1 MTVTAYLT
9 SRNVAFALAVVI
21 GLGAFAGSA
30 TELWRIAERAHYG
43 LPIGVVFALDGL
55 AVVCVIVLATRKD
68 WQALVTLVATTLL
81 SIGLQV
87 LAVPQSQALD
97 LYVSAVVVHALV
109 PLASFMAVH
118 LATRLD
124 RPDPTAAKPPRP
136 KTAPRPPAPVK
147 VPASPARP
155 PEVPATPLRPVAAAA
170 RPVEAAAGTDEL
182 VALAEEIAVA
192 RGKAPAD
199 LSRAELQAGIKS
211 HPSRQGRGIGTAK
224 AGQILE
230 HFRTRPS
237 LELVE
242 ADR

>member
-1 MTVTAYLT
+1 VTVTAYLT

-155 PEVPATPLRPVAAAA
+155 REVEPTPLRPP
-170 RPVEAAAGTDEL
+170 RPDAQPLRPAAGTDEL
-182 VALAEEIAVA
+182 VALAVDVA
-192 RGKAPAD
+192 AGLGKAPAD
-199 LSRAELQAGIKS
+199 LSRSELQAGVKA
-211 HPSRQGRGIGTAK
+211 HPSRNGVGIGTAK
-224 AGQILE
+224 AGQILD
-230 HFRTRPS
+230 HFRTRPTPE
-237 LELVE
+237 LEVV
-242 ADR
+242 R